1 MLTVAGRAA
10 ADTIPK
16 GMLDADEAR
25 CKRGCLVNNDAPV
38 CTFLCRCTVQ
48 RFATALDLEA
58 YLALTIEMRDG
69 TLSPAARQFL
79 DDTARACAAEW
90 DAQTGDARP

>member
-1 MLTVAGRAA
+1 
-10 ADTIPK
+10 
-16 GMLDADEAR
+16 MLDADEAR
-25 CKRGCLVNNDAPV
+25 CKRGCLVNNDEPV
-38 CTFLCRCTVQ
+38 CAFLCRCTVQ

-79 DDTARACAAEW
+79 DETARTCAAEW
-90 DAQTGDARP
+90 DAQAKDAGP